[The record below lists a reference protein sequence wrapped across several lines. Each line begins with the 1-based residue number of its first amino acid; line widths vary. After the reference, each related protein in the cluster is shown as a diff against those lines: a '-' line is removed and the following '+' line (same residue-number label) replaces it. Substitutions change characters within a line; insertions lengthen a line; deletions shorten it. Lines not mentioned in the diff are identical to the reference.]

1 MELVWKAEREEGYVK
16 MKNGREKPEEG
27 RAISKQDEKAM
38 TWGIA
43 SEEYEVSELS
53 WDILLKRW

>member
-53 WDILLKRW
+53 